1 MKHQMPRYTGVKH
14 LGFTLIELLVNT
26 AISSLYFFKRCDKLE
41 QQNTSLFLKEKGGAG
56 ERENFFSREKKF
68 SLSSAH
74 AHFTLIELL
83 VVIAIIAIL
92 AAMLLPALQQ
102 ARERGRTSSCINNLK
117 NTMMAYNNYAND
129 NDDYG
134 AYHYYAPGYR
144 GNGFWESALVA
155 NGYLPSDR
163 AKNLNQYHYYNSS
176 LLMCPSLPDPV
187 TTGDKRSD
195 YGLNSETTQYKSG
208 TSAIITKV
216 SRIPKRSV
224 IFADRWKYD
233 NAANFPKVYFH
244 YTPETV
250 RTMSGNSGST
260 YPLGTHHN
268 GNSNV
273 SFLDGHVENISIFD
287 AYTNR
292 YKYGKVLGTF

>member
-14 LGFTLIELLVNT
+14 LGFTLIELLV
-26 AISSLYFFKRCDKLE
+26 
-41 QQNTSLFLKEKGGAG
+41 
-56 ERENFFSREKKF
+56 
-68 SLSSAH
+68 
-74 AHFTLIELL
+74 
-83 VVIAIIAIL
+83 VIAIIAIL
-92 AAMLLPALQQ
+92 AAILLPALQQ

-134 AYHYYAPGYR
+134 AYHYYTTGYR

-163 AKNLNQYHYYNSS
+163 AKNLNQYYYYNSS

-187 TTGDKRSD
+187 TKGDKRSD

-216 SRIPKRSV
+216 SRIPKGSV

-233 NAANFPKVYFH
+233 NSTSFPKVYFH

-292 YKYGKVLGTF
+292 YKYGTVLGAF

>member
-14 LGFTLIELLVNT
+14 LGFTLIELLV
-26 AISSLYFFKRCDKLE
+26 
-41 QQNTSLFLKEKGGAG
+41 
-56 ERENFFSREKKF
+56 
-68 SLSSAH
+68 
-74 AHFTLIELL
+74 
-83 VVIAIIAIL
+83 VIAIIAIL
-92 AAMLLPALQQ
+92 AAILLPALQQ

-134 AYHYYAPGYR
+134 AYHYYHSSGYR
-144 GNGFWESALVA
+144 GAGFWESALVA

-163 AKNLNQYHYYNSS
+163 AKNLNQYYYYNSS

-187 TTGDKRSD
+187 TKGDKRSD

-216 SRIPKRSV
+216 SRIPKGSV

-233 NAANFPKVYFH
+233 NTANFPKVYFH

-250 RTMSGNSGST
+250 RTISGNSGDK

-292 YKYGKVLGTF
+292 NKYGKVLGAF

>member
-1 MKHQMPRYTGVKH
+1 MKHQIPRFTGVKPK
-14 LGFTLIELLVNT
+14 GFTLIELLVNT

-68 SLSSAH
+68 SLSPAH

-134 AYHYYAPGYR
+134 AYHYYTTGYT

-163 AKNLNQYHYYNSS
+163 AKNLNQYYYYNSS

-187 TTGDKRSD
+187 TAGEKRSD

-216 SRIPKRSV
+216 SRIPKGSV

>member
-1 MKHQMPRYTGVKH
+1 MCFVVVSAEVFVK
-14 LGFTLIELLVNT
+14 F
-26 AISSLYFFKRCDKLE
+26 CDKLE

-68 SLSSAH
+68 SLSPAH

-92 AAMLLPALQQ
+92 AAILLPALQQ

-134 AYHYYAPGYR
+134 AYHYYAPGYQ

-163 AKNLNQYHYYNSS
+163 AKNLNQYYYYNSS

-187 TTGDKRSD
+187 TKGDKRSD

-216 SRIPKRSV
+216 NRIPKGSV

-292 YKYGKVLGTF
+292 YKYGKVLGAF